1 MKIMNIRFSYII
13 STLSL
18 IIAMCNIGTQHVN
31 AQIHINGGAKYYH
44 LRGSNEFFT
53 GTVELEILNSIG
65 TGFGATVQYGKD
77 KFDRNYIS
85 FDPVSLVCGLG
96 LFINYAKMNKMIKQL
111 QDEYDI
117 DREQAI
123 SILHNNGT
131 YRSMME
137 GNKATA
143 ILAMAGNTKLYIN
156 LEGHDFTDCKYFLAP
171 EVSLL
176 RFVKIQ
182 GEDMDYCGSIGG
194 RFMYVPT
201 YHMTMSAFGEFQW
214 SYKKGSTAKG
224 WAVGLTIGYQ
234 Y

>member
-1 MKIMNIRFSYII
+1 MNIRSSCII
-13 STLSL
+13 STLNL

-111 QDEYDI
+111 EDEYDI

-123 SILHNNGT
+123 SILHENGT

-143 ILAMAGNTKLYIN
+143 ILAMAGNTKTDLKSIVIPASVEEIDDNAFEGCTN
-156 LEGHDFTDCKYFLAP
+156 LTDVIIEGHPEPRWETTCSRTAP
-171 EVSLL
+171 TS
-176 RFVKIQ
+176 RA
-182 GEDMDYCGSIGG
+182 SS
-194 RFMYVPT
+194 
-201 YHMTMSAFGEFQW
+201 SANQHSVTGQIIDKALNSFN
-214 SYKKGSTAKG
+214 
-224 WAVGLTIGYQ
+224 
-234 Y
+234 